1 MISIKINRTRRK
13 KFRILYPSKVNNK
26 YLKIDKW
33 NCSSWFLTNREFEE
47 YLRHDPRDEFA
58 NDDRG
63 DNGDGDRWIC
73 DFRQCSLGTGN
84 RKRRRTSQRVFAAST
99 SLLLRTVGRPLS
111 TNLYPSIDRI
121 LERCQPPEIRTRL
134 NDLSPKFVQIR

>member
-1 MISIKINRTRRK
+1 MNDDD
-13 KFRILYPSKVNNK
+13 F
-26 YLKIDKW
+26 
-33 NCSSWFLTNREFEE
+33 SSWFLTNREFEE

-63 DNGDGDRWIC
+63 DKGDGDRWIC

-99 SLLLRTVGRPLS
+99 SLLLRTVSRPLS

-121 LERCQPPEIRTRL
+121 LERCEPPEIR
-134 NDLSPKFVQIR
+134 NNSVNLSPQFPFKFANKIISNKTQTI